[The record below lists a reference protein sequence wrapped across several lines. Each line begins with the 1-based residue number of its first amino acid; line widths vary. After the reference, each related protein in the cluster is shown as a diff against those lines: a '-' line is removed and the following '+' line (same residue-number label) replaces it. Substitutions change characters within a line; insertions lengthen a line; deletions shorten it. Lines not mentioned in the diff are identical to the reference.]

1 MNWMELPLHW
11 FESAGGAGMPVLLV
25 GVACAMLVAGVRA
38 LVVESAGR
46 ERAVDLPPPAW
57 RHVWRLVG
65 VVSIGCRP
73 LLGASLRR
81 RITARLRAAGLE
93 YAVVP
98 DEWAAASLLAGAGA
112 ALLGALAGFA
122 SGIAM
127 SACAI
132 VAALLGLTLPQLAL
146 ADRIRER
153 RRAMAR
159 QLPFLLD
166 LITLGVESGLN
177 PSAAIALAVSHAPV
191 GPMRDELARVLRDVR
206 AGRPRSEALR
216 LLAERTSVNGVA
228 SFAAA
233 MLSAE
238 RQGLALAPLL
248 RAQADQRRS
257 ERFLEAEKRAMEAP
271 VKLLLPLVAFI
282 FPGTFAVLLF
292 PIGMQLIQQG
302 LF

>member
-1 MNWMELPLHW
+1 MEWL
-11 FESAGGAGMPVLLV
+11 ESLVDAANVPIALLGAS
-25 GVACAMLVAGVRA
+25 CAMLVAGVRA
-38 LVVESAGR
+38 LLVESAGR
-46 ERAVDLPPPAW
+46 ERAADLPPPAW

-65 VVSIGCRP
+65 IVSIACRP
-73 LLGASLRR
+73 LVGAGARR
-81 RITARLRAAGLE
+81 RITRRLRAAGLE
-93 YAVVP
+93 YAVLP
-98 DEWAAASLLAGAGA
+98 DEWVAASLLAGTGA
-112 ALLGALAGFA
+112 VLLGMATGLA
-122 SGIAM
+122 SGIPVLPCATAM
-127 SACAI
+127 A
-132 VAALLGLTLPQLAL
+132 VVGLSLPQCAL

-153 RRAMAR
+153 RRSMSR

-166 LITLGVESGLN
+166 LITLGVQSGLN
-177 PSAAIALAVSHAPV
+177 PAAAIALAVAHAPA
-191 GPMRDELARVLRDVR
+191 GAMRDELAQVLRDVR

-216 LLAERTSVNGVA
+216 LLSERTSIDGVA

-248 RAQADQRRS
+248 RAQADQRRN

-292 PIGMQLIQQG
+292 PIGMQLLSQG

>member
-1 MNWMELPLHW
+1 MDSVVSVLEAAVAARHLPV
-11 FESAGGAGMPVLLV
+11 VLF
-25 GVACAMLVAGVRA
+25 GIASIMLVAGVRA
-38 LVVESAGR
+38 LLVESAGR
-46 ERAVDLPPPAW
+46 ERAADLPPPAW

-65 VVSIGCRP
+65 VVSIACRP
-73 LLGASLRR
+73 LVGPGLRR
-81 RITARLRAAGLE
+81 RIALRLRAAGLE
-93 YAVVP
+93 FAVLP
-98 DEWAAASLLAGAGA
+98 DEWVAASILAGAAGMLLGIAAAFAAGLTAPGCAVPA
-112 ALLGALAGFA
+112 ALVGVL
-122 SGIAM
+122 
-127 SACAI
+127 
-132 VAALLGLTLPQLAL
+132 LPQAAL

-177 PSAAIALAVSHAPV
+177 PSAAIALAVAHAPA
-191 GPMRDELARVLRDVR
+191 GAMRDELARVLRDVR
-206 AGRPRSEALR
+206 AGRPRGEALR
-216 LLAERTSVNGVA
+216 LLAERTEADGVA

-248 RAQADQRRS
+248 RAQAEQRRS
-257 ERFLEAEKRAMEAP
+257 ERFLQAEQRAMEAP

-292 PIGMQLIQQG
+292 PIGMQLLQQG

>member
-1 MNWMELPLHW
+1 MNP
-11 FESAGGAGMPVLLV
+11 FEFLFDAANMPALWLGSACV
-25 GVACAMLVAGVRA
+25 MLVAGVRA
-38 LVVESAGR
+38 LLAESAGR
-46 ERAVDLPPPAW
+46 ERAIDLPPPAW

-65 VVSIGCRP
+65 IVSIACRP
-73 LLGASLRR
+73 LVGVGLRR
-81 RITARLRAAGLE
+81 RIGARLRAAGLE
-93 YAVVP
+93 FAVLP
-98 DEWAAASLLAGAGA
+98 DEWAAASLLAGAA
-112 ALLGALAGFA
+112 T
-122 SGIAM
+122 
-127 SACAI
+127 
-132 VAALLGLTLPQLAL
+132 ALLGLGFGLAIGTAIPACAIAAAAVGALLPQAAL
-146 ADRIRER
+146 SDRIRER
-153 RRAMAR
+153 RRSMAR

-177 PSAAIALAVSHAPV
+177 PSAAIALAVSHAPA
-191 GPMRDELARVLRDVR
+191 GPMRDEFTRVLRDVR
-206 AGRPRSEALR
+206 AGRPRGEALR

-248 RAQADQRRS
+248 RAQAEQRRN
-257 ERFLEAEKRAMEAP
+257 ERFLQAEKRAMEAP

-292 PIGMQLIQQG
+292 PIGLQLLQQG

>member
-1 MNWMELPLHW
+1 MNSL
-11 FESAGGAGMPVLLV
+11 ESLFDAADMPAVLLGLA
-25 GVACAMLVAGVRA
+25 GVMLVAAVRA
-38 LVVESAGR
+38 LLVESAGR

-65 VVSIGCRP
+65 VVSIACRP
-73 LLGASLRR
+73 LVGSVLRR
-81 RITARLRAAGLE
+81 HIGGRLRAAGLE
-93 YAVVP
+93 FAVLP
-98 DEWAAASLLAGAGA
+98 DEWAAASLLAGSA
-112 ALLGALAGFA
+112 AT
-122 SGIAM
+122 
-127 SACAI
+127 
-132 VAALLGLTLPQLAL
+132 LLGLGLGLATGLAIPALAIAAAIVGGLLPQAAL
-146 ADRIRER
+146 TDRIRER
-153 RRAMAR
+153 RRSMAR

-166 LITLGVESGLN
+166 LINLGVESGLN
-177 PSAAIALAVSHAPV
+177 PSAAIALAVSHAPA
-191 GPMRDELARVLRDVR
+191 GPMRDEFARVLRDVR

-248 RAQADQRRS
+248 RAQAEQRRN
-257 ERFLEAEKRAMEAP
+257 ERFLQAEKRAMEAP

-292 PIGMQLIQQG
+292 PIGLQLLQQG

>member
-1 MNWMELPLHW
+1 MNP
-11 FESAGGAGMPVLLV
+11 FEFLFDAANMPALWLGSACV
-25 GVACAMLVAGVRA
+25 MLVAGVRA
-38 LVVESAGR
+38 VLAESAGR
-46 ERAVDLPPPAW
+46 ERAIDLPPPAW

-65 VVSIGCRP
+65 IVSIACRP
-73 LLGASLRR
+73 LVGVGLRR
-81 RITARLRAAGLE
+81 RIGARLRAAGLE
-93 YAVVP
+93 FAVLP
-98 DEWAAASLLAGAGA
+98 DEWAAASLLAGAA
-112 ALLGALAGFA
+112 T
-122 SGIAM
+122 
-127 SACAI
+127 
-132 VAALLGLTLPQLAL
+132 ALLGLGFGLAIGTAIPACAIAAAAVGALLPQAAL
-146 ADRIRER
+146 SDRIRER
-153 RRAMAR
+153 RRSMAR

-177 PSAAIALAVSHAPV
+177 PSAAIALAVSHAPA
-191 GPMRDELARVLRDVR
+191 GPMRDEFTRVLRDVR
-206 AGRPRSEALR
+206 AGRPRGEALR

-248 RAQADQRRS
+248 RAQAEQRRN
-257 ERFLEAEKRAMEAP
+257 ERFLQAEKRAMEAP

-292 PIGMQLIQQG
+292 PIGLQLLQQG

>member
-1 MNWMELPLHW
+1 MSSL
-11 FESAGGAGMPVLLV
+11 ESLFGGAGMPAFLLGSACVMLAAGLRALLV
-25 GVACAMLVAGVRA
+25 EA
-38 LVVESAGR
+38 AGR
-46 ERAVDLPPPAW
+46 ERAADLPPPAW

-65 VVSIGCRP
+65 VVSIAVRP
-73 LLGASLRR
+73 LVGAGLRR
-81 RITARLRAAGLE
+81 RLGARLRAAGLE
-93 YAVVP
+93 FAVLP
-98 DEWAAASLLAGAGA
+98 DEWAAASLLA
-112 ALLGALAGFA
+112 
-122 SGIAM
+122 
-127 SACAI
+127 SA
-132 VAALLGLTLPQLAL
+132 VAALLGLALGLATGVAAPACTIVAAIGGGLLPQAAL

-177 PSAAIALAVSHAPV
+177 PSAAIALAVSHAPG
-191 GPMRDELARVLRDVR
+191 GPMRDEFARVLRDVR

-248 RAQADQRRS
+248 RAQAEQRRN
-257 ERFLEAEKRAMEAP
+257 ERFLQAEKRAMEAP

-292 PIGMQLIQQG
+292 PIGIQLLQQG

>member
-1 MNWMELPLHW
+1 MESIRVA
-11 FESAGGAGMPVLLV
+11 FEGVLASAHLSAVLFGIACVLV
-25 GVACAMLVAGVRA
+25 VVASRA
-38 LVVESAGR
+38 LLVESAGR
-46 ERAVDLPPPAW
+46 ERAADLPPPAW

-65 VVSIGCRP
+65 VVSIACRP
-73 LLGASLRR
+73 LVATDL
-81 RITARLRAAGLE
+81 RLRIARRLRSAGLE
-93 YAVVP
+93 FAVLP
-98 DEWAAASLLAGAGA
+98 DEWVAASLLAATVGALGGVAVALA
-112 ALLGALAGFA
+112 AGFSALAGGA
-122 SGIAM
+122 P
-127 SACAI
+127 
-132 VAALLGLTLPQLAL
+132 AALLGLLLPQAAL

-153 RRAMAR
+153 QRAMAR

-177 PSAAIALAVSHAPV
+177 PSAAITLAVAHAPP
-191 GPMRDELARVLRDVR
+191 GAMRDELARVLRDVR
-206 AGRPRSEALR
+206 AGRPRAEALR
-216 LLAERTSVNGVA
+216 LLAERTETAGVA

-248 RAQADQRRS
+248 RAQAQQRRS
-257 ERFLEAEKRAMEAP
+257 ERFLQAEKRAMEAP

-292 PIGMQLIQQG
+292 PIAMQLFREG

>member
-1 MNWMELPLHW
+1 MTW
-11 FESAGGAGMPVLLV
+11 FESIFDAASLPAVLL
-25 GVACAMLVAGVRA
+25 GSACFMLVAGIRA
-38 LVVESAGR
+38 LLAESAGR
-46 ERAVDLPPPAW
+46 ERAADLPPPAW

-65 VVSIGCRP
+65 VVSIACRP
-73 LLGASLRR
+73 LVGAALRR
-81 RITARLRAAGLE
+81 RIGGRLRAAGLE
-93 YAVVP
+93 FAVLP
-98 DEWAAASLLAGAGA
+98 DEWAAASLLAATAA
-112 ALLGALAGFA
+112 ALLGIGVGFVA
-122 SGIAM
+122 GIAAP
-127 SACAI
+127 ACAM
-132 VAALLGLTLPQLAL
+132 VAAVVGGLLPQAAL
-146 ADRIRER
+146 TDRIRER

-166 LITLGVESGLN
+166 LINLGVESGLN
-177 PSAAIALAVSHAPV
+177 PAAAIALAVSHAPA
-191 GPMRDELARVLRDVR
+191 GPMRDEFARVLRDVR
-206 AGRPRSEALR
+206 AGRPRGEALR

-248 RAQADQRRS
+248 RAQAEQRRN
-257 ERFLEAEKRAMEAP
+257 ERFLQAEKRAMEAP

-292 PIGMQLIQQG
+292 PIGLQLLQQG